1 MKLLDLFQELT
12 IHPKNAEELKGLIL
26 QLAIQGKLTKNWREQ
41 NQNVEPASTLLSK
54 ITAEKEALIKAKK
67 IKKEKPLPEIP
78 KDEIPFRIPEYWDW
92 ERLANISSING
103 GFAFKS
109 SLYVDE
115 GVRVVRISDFDEKG
129 FKSDKIVRY
138 YYSEELA
145 DYLLEEKNILMAM
158 TGGTVGKTYF
168 VRSLAEKMVVNQRV
182 ATIKLLPLISEK
194 YINCVIQTRLIKD
207 VVEEAKNSTNDN
219 ISMSDIKNFFIPV
232 PPLEEQKAIVEI
244 VEQLFKEVEAL
255 EEQTK
260 ARVQLKED
268 FVTSALAQLTNED
281 TSQSWSFLQ
290 PHFNEF
296 FTEKSGVQKL
306 RESILQLAVQG
317 KLTKR
322 WRAANP
328 DIEPASTLLAKI
340 KAEKEELIKTKKI
353 KKEKPLPE
361 ITEEEIPY
369 ELPDGWVW
377 CRMQE
382 VGLFER
388 GKSKHRPRNDI
399 RLFSEGTYPLVQT
412 GDVSAAKK
420 TGGLITTNK
429 TFYNDFGLKQSR
441 MWPKGTLC
449 ITIAAN
455 IAETGILNFDACFPD
470 SVVGFTTIKSDS
482 ILSNYIEYFITVMKS
497 DLEHYAPSTAQKN
510 INLGI
515 LYELKF
521 PFPPLDEVKAIV
533 EMVNTLMAL
542 CDQLEQAIEEGEV
555 QIQQLMQS
563 CLREVFE

>member
-281 TSQSWSFLQ
+281 TSQS
-290 PHFNEF
+290 
-296 FTEKSGVQKL
+296 
-306 RESILQLAVQG
+306 
-317 KLTKR
+317 
-322 WRAANP
+322 
-328 DIEPASTLLAKI
+328 
-340 KAEKEELIKTKKI
+340 
-353 KKEKPLPE
+353 
-361 ITEEEIPY
+361 
-369 ELPDGWVW
+369 
-377 CRMQE
+377 
-382 VGLFER
+382 
-388 GKSKHRPRNDI
+388 
-399 RLFSEGTYPLVQT
+399 
-412 GDVSAAKK
+412 
-420 TGGLITTNK
+420 
-429 TFYNDFGLKQSR
+429 
-441 MWPKGTLC
+441 
-449 ITIAAN
+449 
-455 IAETGILNFDACFPD
+455 
-470 SVVGFTTIKSDS
+470 
-482 ILSNYIEYFITVMKS
+482 
-497 DLEHYAPSTAQKN
+497 
-510 INLGI
+510 
-515 LYELKF
+515 
-521 PFPPLDEVKAIV
+521 
-533 EMVNTLMAL
+533 
-542 CDQLEQAIEEGEV
+542 
-555 QIQQLMQS
+555 
-563 CLREVFE
+563 